1 MTAESLG
8 LTGQKCLTSLAVILT
23 EASARKATDWASSL
37 LYCVLAVWANPYSSC
52 MIFWPMGWDLPY
64 PIRTVYCIS
73 ICIFTDQ
80 SEWLP
85 NNQSACMILTN
96 QDSAKWTNHTVQT
109 WSLHLHKNRPIRD
122 QGGNFLYSLP
132 SVSMGALSASLG
144 DCISLVCKL
153 FTWIK
158 FLLLLHHSLGTPVV
172 LKLVA
177 DTCCRHLNLQQIQ
190 RKPRIDC

>member
-37 LYCVLAVWANPYSSC
+37 LYCVLEVWANPYSSC
-52 MIFWPMGWDLPY
+52 MIFWPMDWDLPY

-96 QDSAKWTNHTVQT
+96 QENAKWTNHTVQT

-122 QGGNFLYSLP
+122 QGGNFLYKKESALCLHGSTFSFLRRLHFSGLQTVYLNKVSP
-132 SVSMGALSASLG
+132 SITPQPG
-144 DCISLVCKL
+144 
-153 FTWIK
+153 
-158 FLLLLHHSLGTPVV
+158 HS
-172 LKLVA
+172 
-177 DTCCRHLNLQQIQ
+177 CC
-190 RKPRIDC
+190 P